1 MTKLWRVPGVNMEL
15 HTAETC
21 DRPGAYLVAHLP
33 ETERPITIRAL
44 KRVAMEHD
52 ARGGPGVA
60 ASMSPVDVL
69 GILETMPLAD
79 RFVPPPKAPEIA
91 PPTAEEVAAV
101 EAAMFGKWSGDAEG
115 LEAGQD
121 IARIL
126 GMFVDMRNEAA

>member
-21 DRPGAYLVAHLP
+21 DRPGAYLVAILP

-69 GILETMPLAD
+69 GVLETMPLAD

-91 PPTAEEVAAV
+91 PPTAEEVAAIH
-101 EAAMFGKWSGDAEG
+101 AHF
-115 LEAGQD
+115 
-121 IARIL
+121 L
-126 GMFVDMRNEAA
+126 GRVTNDWQGMLRDMLTMFVDMRNTA